1 MKIDGSMFYFVS
13 NGAPELES
21 YQACI
26 LESTANLHPGT
37 RIFVIFITAEVGD
50 ILHDKLTCFY
60 IMAFTA
66 LNKITF

>member
-1 MKIDGSMFYFVS
+1 MFYFVS

-50 ILHDKLTCFY
+50 ILHDKLMSALLTFPNIFFRY
-60 IMAFTA
+60 I
-66 LNKITF
+66 KPVK